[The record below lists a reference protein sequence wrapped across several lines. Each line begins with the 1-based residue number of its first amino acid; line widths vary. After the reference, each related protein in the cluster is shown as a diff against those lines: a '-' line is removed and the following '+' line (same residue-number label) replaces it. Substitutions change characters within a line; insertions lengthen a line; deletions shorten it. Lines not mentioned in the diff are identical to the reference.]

1 MDAKE
6 YEEDNENQEDA
17 SASAAATIQTLQ
29 IAEAVKRIPGRENWQ
44 HIDHEIV
51 FETGDV
57 PPLSQKR
64 FSFRRKKIQAQTA
77 DPEARFLEED
87 TVFVTER
94 GSYYYNHEEKQ
105 LISYINSQGTVYIYW
120 DSNSL

>member
-1 MDAKE
+1 MEKKE
-6 YEEDNENQEDA
+6 NEVDKENQEDA

-64 FSFRRKKIQAQTA
+64 FSFRRKKIQDQTA
-77 DPEARFLEED
+77 DA
-87 TVFVTER
+87 
-94 GSYYYNHEEKQ
+94 EKNCKQ
-105 LISYINSQGTVYIYW
+105 SSKYEICQFFFINALLVPIFR
-120 DSNSL
+120 

>member
-1 MDAKE
+1 MTLNVKE
-6 YEEDNENQEDA
+6 NEEDNENQEDA
-17 SASAAATIQTLQ
+17 SATIQSLQ

-51 FETGDV
+51 FETGDIA
-57 PPLSQKR
+57 PLSQKR

-94 GSYYYNHEEKQ
+94 GSYYYNNEEKQ
-105 LISYINSQGTVYIYW
+105 LISYMNSQGTLYM
-120 DSNSL
+120 LGQ

>member
-6 YEEDNENQEDA
+6 NEEDNKNQEDA

-64 FSFRRKKIQAQTA
+64 FSFRRKKIQDQTA
-77 DPEARFLEED
+77 AAAA
-87 TVFVTER
+87 
-94 GSYYYNHEEKQ
+94 EKNCKQ
-105 LISYINSQGTVYIYW
+105 SSKYEICQFFFHQCTFSTYI
-120 DSNSL
+120 

>member
-1 MDAKE
+1 MLT
-6 YEEDNENQEDA
+6 
-17 SASAAATIQTLQ
+17 ATAGLPIQTLQ

-77 DPEARFLEED
+77 AAA
-87 TVFVTER
+87 
-94 GSYYYNHEEKQ
+94 EKNCKQ
-105 LISYINSQGTVYIYW
+105 SSKYEICQFFFINALLVPIFR
-120 DSNSL
+120 

>member
-6 YEEDNENQEDA
+6 NEEDNKNQEDA
-17 SASAAATIQTLQ
+17 SASATIQTLQ

-64 FSFRRKKIQAQTA
+64 FSFRRKKIQDQTA
-77 DPEARFLEED
+77 DA
-87 TVFVTER
+87 
-94 GSYYYNHEEKQ
+94 EKNCKQ
-105 LISYINSQGTVYIYW
+105 SSKYEICQFFFHQCTFSTYI
-120 DSNSL
+120 

>member
-1 MDAKE
+1 LDAKE
-6 YEEDNENQEDA
+6 NEEDNKNQEDA

-57 PPLSQKR
+57 APLSQKR

-77 DPEARFLEED
+77 AAA
-87 TVFVTER
+87 
-94 GSYYYNHEEKQ
+94 EKNCKQ
-105 LISYINSQGTVYIYW
+105 SSKYEICPFFFFTTALKVP
-120 DSNSL
+120 LCR